1 MAELTHTGSARPR
14 AVLAVALVDADAPNV
29 VFGPAAGTAA
39 GEFFQIQY
47 ASDEPLAGAE
57 LILADGRSLT
67 LAVRPD
73 SLEVLLPPD
82 TADGWAAIKV
92 WDAAG
97 NERTYPAVVHLTGLP
112 VVPPVTPPVP
122 VLPRPA
128 QPERRRRLIRG
139 RSRVIT
145 SDRTVLLAWRR
156 DMTTSVGSSRSQ
168 LRAELVTR
176 ERTSARARLRIDGEL
191 GSAERLTATS
201 RSALRRERGTPPIEL
216 LVELGLL

>member
-1 MAELTHTGSARPR
+1 VRLTGSARPR
-14 AVLAVALVDADAPNV
+14 AVLAVSLVDTEAPNV
-29 VFGPAAGTAA
+29 VFGPATGTTA

-47 ASDEPLAGAE
+47 TSDEPLAGAE

-67 LAVRPD
+67 LAVRPGT
-73 SLEVLLPPD
+73 LEVLLPPD

-97 NERTYPAVVHLTGLP
+97 NERTYPAVVFLTGLP
-112 VVPPVTPPVP
+112 VVPPVGPIPAGGR
-122 VLPRPA
+122 PRRA
-128 QPERRRRLIRG
+128 RPEPQRRLIRR
-139 RSRVIT
+139 RSRVLT
-145 SDRTVLLAWRR
+145 SDRTVLLAGRW
-156 DMTTSVGSSRSQ
+156 DLATGVASSRSR

-176 ERTSARARLRIDGEL
+176 ERAGEL
-191 GSAERLTATS
+191 GAAGRLAPTG